1 MINADLFKYKTV
13 EINKPSE
20 KTFIIVDVDGVLL
33 CCKERAKR
41 LPKQWVTNECFN
53 GFMEGYQ
60 KSPLLHKNIEMI
72 SSFINRCIDQIGYDG
87 VDVTFLTSAYFNKS
101 EDEEYLLE
109 VINTYFNGLSNRL
122 VSRHFLN
129 ELPPA
134 EYKKEWWKE
143 FSESNEVDWYNSA
156 LIAFDDSPANK
167 KMFESQGFSVPDL
180 LEGVYG
186 AE

>member
-1 MINADLFKYKTV
+1 MINADMFKYKTV
-13 EINKPSE
+13 EINKPVE
-20 KTFIIVDVDGVLL
+20 KTFIIVDIDGVVF
-33 CCKERAKR
+33 CAKERAKR
-41 LPKQWVTNECFN
+41 LPKQWVTNACFN

-72 SSFINRCIDQIGYDG
+72 SSFINRCINQKGYDG
-87 VDVTFLTSAYFNKS
+87 VDVTFLTSAYFNNK
-101 EDEEYLLE
+101 EDEKYLLE
-109 VINTYFNGLSNRL
+109 VIETHFDKMVSRL

-134 EYKKEWWKE
+134 EYKEEWWKE
-143 FSESNEVDWYNSA
+143 FSEANGVSWDNPN

-180 LEGVYG
+180 IEGVYG

>member
-1 MINADLFKYKTV
+1 MFKYKTV
-13 EINKPSE
+13 EINKPAE
-20 KTFIIVDVDGVLL
+20 KTFIIVDVDGVVL
-33 CCKERAKR
+33 CAKERAKR
-41 LPKQWVTNECFN
+41 LPKQWVTNACFN

-60 KSPLLHKNIEMI
+60 ESPLLHKNIEMI
-72 SSFINRCIDQIGYDG
+72 SSFINKCINQKGYDS
-87 VDVTFLTSAYFNKS
+87 VDVTFLTSAYFNKL
-101 EDEEYLLE
+101 EDEEYLTEL
-109 VINTYFNGLSNRL
+109 ILYHFDRMASRL

-143 FSESNEVDWYNSA
+143 FSESNGVAWENPN